1 MIYMIHIFVIEDAFE
16 NFHQHYFLYFW
27 WADANGHG
35 WWDDDMEG
43 VDNEALGVSEVW
55 EGVGSTTLGGIV
67 DWHWCYCCLLLLR
80 PGSRK
85 SKSDIVYACMWQM
98 WLILALRSIQL

>member
-1 MIYMIHIFVIEDAFE
+1 MLIGGQE
-16 NFHQHYFLYFW
+16 NQTVRKHVVVLGGESRLKPKKQMETDFNGEKQKPYNHY
-27 WADANGHG
+27 ANGHG

-67 DWHWCYCCLLLLR
+67 DWH
-80 PGSRK
+80 
-85 SKSDIVYACMWQM
+85 
-98 WLILALRSIQL
+98 